1 MKVEFK
7 LFAWIGGFF
16 TTIGLIYGTVTHW
29 KEPVGPFGLLLSA
42 GLSALIGFYLWWTG
56 RKLDPRPE
64 DDPLALISVAEGEY
78 GFFSPHSW
86 WPLAVA
92 AGAAVVFLGLAVG
105 WWLFIIGVVLAAL
118 ATIGWTF
125 EYFRGENAV

>member
-7 LFAWIGGFF
+7 LFAFMTGFF
-16 TTIGLIYGTVTHW
+16 IVVGLTYGTVTHW
-29 KEPVGPFGLLLSA
+29 KEPVGPFGLLLCA

-86 WPLAVA
+86 WPLVLA
-92 AGAAVVFLGLAVG
+92 ASAAVVFLGLAVG
-105 WWLFIIGVVLAAL
+105 WWLFIIGIVLAAL